1 MIQRRLKQGF
11 VLWKGIQQ
19 YKRFET
25 NFLAQDQRRC
35 RRIDSEMQATSEAE
49 KNEKVCS
56 VNFIASPLKLR

>member
-1 MIQRRLKQGF
+1 MIQIRLKQGF

-25 NFLAQDQRRC
+25 NFLAQDQRQC

-49 KNEKVCS
+49 KNEKVCP
-56 VNFIASPLKLR
+56 VNFIASPLKLK